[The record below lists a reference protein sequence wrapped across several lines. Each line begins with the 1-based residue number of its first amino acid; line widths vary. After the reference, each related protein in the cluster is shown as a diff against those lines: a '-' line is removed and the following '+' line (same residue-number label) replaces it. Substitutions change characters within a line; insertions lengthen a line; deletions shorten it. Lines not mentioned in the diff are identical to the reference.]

1 MTRSALA
8 WLPNAVTVLRGVA
21 GVAGAWLLLA
31 SAASAT
37 EDRAIALGLASGA
50 VFVIAALTDWLD
62 GWLAR
67 RMGAESA
74 LGALL
79 DPIADKVLVGA
90 YLIAFT
96 IISEVNPWLAVPVML
111 IIGRDVLMT
120 GIRLTSLEA
129 DPNPVPVSAE
139 AKFKTAIQMIIV
151 AMPFVMTILGVDIE
165 LWFFIWV
172 GGVWFAAVLGAT
184 TAWGYFRR
192 RG

>member
-8 WLPNAVTVLRGVA
+8 WLPNAVTVLRALG
-21 GVAGAWLLLA
+21 GVAGAWLLLE

-37 EDRAIALGLASGA
+37 EDRAVALGLASGA
-50 VFVIAALTDWLD
+50 VFVVAALSDWLD

-67 RMGAESA
+67 AIGAESP

-96 IISEVNPWLAVPVML
+96 LLSGVNPWLAVPVML

-129 DPNPVPVSAE
+129 DPNPVPVSAD
-139 AKFKTAIQMIIV
+139 AKFKTAIQMTVV

-184 TAWGYFRR
+184 TAWNYLRR
-192 RG
+192 KK